1 MIHSTCRLGAEQ
13 FHAAI
18 KGADASIFCGITCGL
33 SAPYVGGQIE
43 AALKHKGCT
52 PVLIGFNPINLARDV
67 PVEGWDRTTFQ
78 VFTDLEKAALAGE
91 SCFVLNPVIGP
102 EAVTGSSRMKGG
114 SMTKILIETVFM
126 TALMPH
132 CSGSTSSDAPPLTTL
147 TMLRMF
153 DQVYRDTYKAVT
165 DLAAVIEMAG
175 DCIKKKDG
183 HLYYVGGDSFG
194 LVALMDASEM
204 VDTYGCRLDEIRAF
218 IGGGWSAFDNAEGD
232 LSSHGKLFQLSTVDF
247 EKDIVDT
254 LTAHD
259 AVVLVNMPRTYAGV
273 ERLKASPAKLGS
285 ITVCSVVNS
294 VDTYFTP
301 AADDARFNRVVVT
314 LSTAEIVPSVS
325 LWAEFSAKLLLNAVT
340 TGANVLKGA
349 VYGNSMINL
358 TLSNNKLF
366 HRSAKIIH
374 NITGKTLDECKDS
387 LLKGINGVDTV
398 TDELREL
405 PLSAHIEMATPQANM
420 VPTAALIAA
429 GLTVA
434 EATERLGNS
443 GSATLKELIAQAV
456 TAAAKNDNGGGGSSP
471 AKRLRVA

>member
-1 MIHSTCRLGAEQ
+1 MFRLGAEQ
-13 FHAAI
+13 LHAAI
-18 KGADASIFCGITCGL
+18 KGADTSIFCGITCGL

-43 AALKHKGCT
+43 AALQHKSCI
-52 PVLIGFNPINLARDV
+52 PVLIGFNPIKLARDV

-91 SCFVLNPVIGP
+91 SCFILNPVVGP

-126 TALMPH
+126 SALMPH
-132 CSGSTSSDAPPLTTL
+132 CGSNAAAAAAAAPSVTPL
-147 TMLRMF
+147 TMLKMF
-153 DQVYRDTYKAVT
+153 EQVYRDTYRAVA
-165 DLAAVIEMAG
+165 DLAAVVEMAG

-204 VDTYGCRLDEIRAF
+204 VDTYGCRLDEIRSF
-218 IGGGWSAFDNAEGD
+218 ISGGWAAFDNAEGD
-232 LSSHGKLFQLSTVDF
+232 LSSHGKLFQLSVADF
-247 EKDIVDT
+247 EKDILST

-259 AVVLVNMPRTYAGV
+259 AVVLVNMPSSYAGV
-273 ERLKASPAKLGS
+273 EKLKASPAQLGS
-285 ITVCSVVNS
+285 VTVCSES
-294 VDTYFTP
+294 HPLEMYFTP
-301 AADDARFNRVVVT
+301 SADDARFKQVVTT
-314 LSTAEIVPSVS
+314 LSTPELVPGIS
-325 LWAEFSAKLLLNAVT
+325 LWAEFCTKLQLNAVT

-374 NITGKTLDECKDS
+374 NITGKPLEECKDS
-387 LLKGINGVDTV
+387 LLKGINGVDTI
-398 TDELREL
+398 TGELRGL
-405 PLSAHIEMATPQANM
+405 PMSTHIVKATPQANM

-434 EATERLGNS
+434 EASQRLGDT
-443 GSATLKELIAQAV
+443 GSASLKELIADAV
-456 TAAAKNDNGGGGSSP
+456 ADGGGGGGGGGRSNT
-471 AKRLRVA
+471 AKRMRVA

>member
-1 MIHSTCRLGAEQ
+1 M
-13 FHAAI
+13 HAAI
-18 KGADASIFCGITCGL
+18 QGADASIFCGITCGL

-52 PVLIGFNPINLARDV
+52 PVLIGFNPINLARNV

-78 VFTDLEKAALAGE
+78 VFTDLEKASLAGE
-91 SCFVLNPVIGP
+91 SCFVLNPVVGP

-126 TALMPH
+126 SALMPH
-132 CSGSTSSDAPPLTTL
+132 CSGSAASSAPPLTTL
-147 TMLRMF
+147 AMLRMF
-153 DQVYRDTYKAVT
+153 EQVYRDTYTAVA

-175 DCIKKKDG
+175 DCINKKGG

-218 IGGGWSAFDNAEGD
+218 IAGGWSTFDNAEGD
-232 LSSHGKLFQLSTVDF
+232 LSSHGKLFQLSVADF
-247 EKDIVDT
+247 EKDVLGS
-254 LTAHD
+254 LTPHD
-259 AVVLVNMPRTYAGV
+259 AVVLVNMPSTYAGV
-273 ERLKASPAKLGS
+273 GQLKASPAKLGS
-285 ITVCSVVNS
+285 ITVCTANKSAE
-294 VDTYFTP
+294 TYFTP
-301 AADDARFNRVVVT
+301 AVGDVRFKRVVIT
-314 LSTAEIVPSVS
+314 LSTAELVPSVS
-325 LWAEFSAKLLLNAVT
+325 LWAEFSTKLLLNAVT

-358 TLSNNKLF
+358 TVSNNKLF

-374 NITGKTLDECKDS
+374 NITGKPIEACKDS

-398 TDELREL
+398 SGELRAL
-405 PLSAHIEMATPQANM
+405 PMSTHIEKATPQANM
-420 VPTAALIAA
+420 VPTAALVAA

-434 EATERLGNS
+434 EAIERLGNS
-443 GSATLKELIAQAV
+443 GGATLKELIAQAV
-456 TAAAKNDNGGGGSSP
+456 AEASDDGGGGGGSSSSA